1 MSNEA
6 RSSAQAG
13 CLYVVATPIG
23 NLQDISA
30 RALSVLGVVDVVA
43 AEDTRHSRKL
53 LQHFGIGTPLIALHD
68 HNEDAQAPQ
77 LVARLQGGEQIALIS
92 DAGTPLISDPGF
104 PLVRACREVGVAVVA
119 VPGASALVAALSVAG
134 LPTDRFR
141 FEGFLPRKRA
151 ARVELLEQLL
161 HETSTLVF
169 YEASHRVDESLQD
182 MLDVFGGARYA
193 VLARELTKLHETVL
207 SGPLSELLAR
217 VQSDENQR
225 KGEFVLMLA
234 GAPAQVG
241 DADAELER
249 CLKVLLAELPLKQ
262 AAGLAAQLVGV
273 KKNAAYQMALGLKQG

>member
-104 PLVRACREVGVAVVA
+104 PLVRACREAGVAVVA